1 MEEIKLILD
10 SSSNQETNPAK
21 NIQIVP
27 LTISF
32 NGKEYRD
39 DQNLNIKDFLEDMS
53 NNNVAGKSSCPS
65 IQEWLDALK
74 GTKRAIILTLTSG
87 MSGSYSSALQAKAMY
102 EEKNPTSKVI
112 VVDTRSAGPELT
124 VILHEIEDMIKGKVR
139 FVDLEEKIAQYRTQ
153 THLLFVLQSLHNLAL
168 NGRVSNAVAK
178 VADMLNIKI
187 VGTAS
192 KDGKLEP
199 LGKAR
204 GMKRA
209 IKDLVKKMKEMNYQ
223 GGEVI
228 IDHCE
233 NQKDADTLKAKILE
247 LFPDAKVTVR
257 PMRGLCSFYA
267 EEGGLMVGFHE

>member
-1 MEEIKLILD
+1 M
-10 SSSNQETNPAK
+10 ARC
-21 NIQIVP
+21 
-27 LTISF
+27 F
-32 NGKEYRD
+32 
-39 DQNLNIKDFLEDMS
+39 
-53 NNNVAGKSSCPS
+53 
-65 IQEWLDALK
+65 K

-87 MSGSYSSALQAKAMY
+87 MSGSYSSALQTKAMY

-124 VILHEIEDMIKGKVR
+124 VILHGIEDMIKGKVR

-178 VADMLNIKI
+178 VAGMLNIKI

-199 LGKAR
+199 LGKVR

-233 NQKDADTLKAKILE
+233 NQK
-247 LFPDAKVTVR
+247 R
-257 PMRGLCSFYA
+257 C
-267 EEGGLMVGFHE
+267 

>member
-199 LGKAR
+199 LGKVR

-209 IKDLVKKMKEMNYQ
+209 IK
-223 GGEVI
+223 
-228 IDHCE
+228 
-233 NQKDADTLKAKILE
+233 
-247 LFPDAKVTVR
+247 
-257 PMRGLCSFYA
+257 
-267 EEGGLMVGFHE
+267 

>member
-1 MEEIKLILD
+1 
-10 SSSNQETNPAK
+10 
-21 NIQIVP
+21 
-27 LTISF
+27 
-32 NGKEYRD
+32 YRD

-124 VILHEIEDMIKGKVR
+124 VILHGIEEMIKGKVR

-178 VADMLNIKI
+178 VAGMLNIKI

-199 LGKAR
+199 LGKVR

-209 IKDLVKKMKEMNYQ
+209 VKDIVKKMKEMDYR

-233 NQKDADTLKAKILE
+233 NQKDADTLKTKILE

-267 EEGGLMVGFHE
+267 EEGGLMIGFHE